1 MQHSIQVVALFER
14 NGWCFVHHPNSLERF
29 TSGNAS
35 RGRSG
40 NSGLLHCAVA
50 VLVAVLVSML
60 QSRMLQCCNVAG
72 CNAAIL

>member
-40 NSGLLHCAVA
+40 NSGLLRCAVA
-50 VLVAVLVSML
+50 VLNSML
-60 QSRMLQCCNVAG
+60 QYRMLQCCHVAG